1 MQSLSLSLSLMPP
14 FRLYGAGLVAML
26 IFILAGCAT
35 GGYQRAAATSES
47 LHAAARETEAAQQQI
62 NTSLATLEQLVQ
74 GPNDDL
80 RLVYSEYRRSVSD
93 LEGSVRTLERRAKD
107 ADQQKQLYLQTWDA
121 RMAEIR
127 NPEIHELSRERQRE
141 VVDSFDEVQ
150 VSYTKTLVRLIPLM
164 QDLRDLQR
172 MLGVDLTSAGVE
184 VANDLLPQVR
194 DRANE
199 LADSLSQLAEDFR
212 DAATRLD
219 ADNSIDT
226 ERARR

>member
-1 MQSLSLSLSLMPP
+1 MQSLSLSLMPP
-14 FRLYGAGLVAML
+14 FRLYGAGLVAIL
-26 IFILAGCAT
+26 ACFLAGCAT

-47 LHAAARETEAAQQQI
+47 LHAAATETETAQQQI
-62 NTSLATLEQLVQ
+62 NTALAALEQLVQ
-74 GPNDDL
+74 RPNDDL
-80 RLVYSEYRRSVSD
+80 RPVYADYRRSVSD
-93 LEGSVRTLERRAKD
+93 LEGSVRTLERRAQD

-194 DRANE
+194 ERASE

-212 DAATRLD
+212 DAASRLD
-219 ADNSIDT
+219 ADNSVDT